1 MIDPLLGQLG
11 WTGRMPVECS
21 AHPCPQEALRDCIST
36 LKSSGQLELT
46 TSSLN
51 TNSGIRE
58 ILLPGSGP
66 LTAHRHCSSGPG
78 HCPTLSL
85 WKGDHT
91 RGLVTWDVPARISDK
106 SLPWF
111 GSRKTLSLQAS
122 CSLLPSTQRAWR
134 AGSCLPPWTK
144 AMCHQFASG
153 VRGVAPW
160 G

>member
-1 MIDPLLGQLG
+1 
-11 WTGRMPVECS
+11 MPVECS

-78 HCPTLSL
+78 HCPALSL

-122 CSLLPSTQRAWR
+122 CSLLPSRRAVLCCRAPKGRGERVPVSHLGQRLCATSLPRGSEGWR
-134 AGSCLPPWTK
+134 LGA
-144 AMCHQFASG
+144 
-153 VRGVAPW
+153 R
-160 G
+160 